1 MAHRQRCRAAT
12 FFATNGVMRFRFG
25 AVLGVPDGTPPGR
38 RGFRA
43 PVRWSAG
50 EGAPLPSVVVA
61 LWGTSSSSP
70 WLSTCMAESSACV
83 ADRSSAVPGPNQLQ
97 TAMTHS
103 RVIRNQTRIFL
114 TTSHAGPQ
122 RVSAPW
128 SAGLSCTRVRRV
140 RPSLPV
146 DSKRH
151 HEDGGTQ
158 AKARRE

>member
-38 RGFRA
+38 WGFRA

-50 EGAPLPSVVVA
+50 EGAPLPSVAVA

-103 RVIRNQTRIFL
+103 RVIRNQTRIFF

-128 SAGLSCTRVRRV
+128 SPARHRVPGICCTRVRRV
-140 RPSLPV
+140 RQSLPV
-146 DSKRH
+146 S
-151 HEDGGTQ
+151 GTQ